1 MFKIDDLV
9 IMTEYGVL
17 KLIVRSNPHYKKIKS
32 TLFKVTFICSNEKI
46 EVDRINGTPFPSS
59 LPAVYFR
66 LATPM
71 EVKLLTMKNIF
82 I

>member
-1 MFKIDDLV
+1 MFQKDDLV

-17 KLIVRSNPHYKKIKS
+17 KLIARSNPHYKKLKS
-32 TLFKVTFICSNEKI
+32 TLFKVTFLFSNEKI
-46 EVDRINGTPFPSS
+46 EVERINGTGIPSP
-59 LPAVYFR
+59 LPAIYFR

-82 I
+82 N